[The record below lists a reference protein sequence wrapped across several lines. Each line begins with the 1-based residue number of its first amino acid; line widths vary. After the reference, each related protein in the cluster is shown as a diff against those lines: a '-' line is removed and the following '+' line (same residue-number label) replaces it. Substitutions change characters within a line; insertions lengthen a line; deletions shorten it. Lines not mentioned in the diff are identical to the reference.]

1 MKKWL
6 YTFYEPQLFETLSI
20 LVTSLSVGIGLIM
33 LVSCEKE
40 LNANV
45 NYKYTFSA
53 LVVKDQWGVETW
65 GSHHFI
71 VDEKIQDVESFKKC
85 YVAYL
90 KRSGK
95 DIDGLYNKIYYQ
107 DSKKVKI
114 VFDNETYLNW
124 TYKDMDN
131 CNE

>member
-1 MKKWL
+1 MMRFKL
-6 YTFYEPQLFETLSI
+6 DRDFLEQFTVLATGL
-20 LVTSLSVGIGLIM
+20 LVGIGIVL

-53 LVVKDQWGVETW
+53 LVNKDQWGVETW
-65 GSHHFI
+65 GSHHI
-71 VDEKIQDVESFKKC
+71 ILDEKIKDPEVFKKC

-90 KRSGK
+90 KRTGK
-95 DIDGLYNKIYYQ
+95 DIDGLYNRVYYQ
-107 DSKKVKI
+107 DSKKVTI
-114 VFDNETYLNW
+114 VFDNETFMNC

>member
-1 MKKWL
+1 MRFKL
-6 YTFYEPQLFETLSI
+6 DRDFLEQFTV
-20 LVTSLSVGIGLIM
+20 LVTGLLLGIGIVL

-53 LVVKDQWGVETW
+53 MVSEDQYGIKTW

-71 VDEKIQDVESFKKC
+71 VDEKIQDIESFKKC

-90 KRSGK
+90 KWSGK
-95 DIDGLYNKIYYQ
+95 DIDGMYNTIYYE
-107 DSKKVKI
+107 DNKNVKI
-114 VFDNETYLNW
+114 VFKNETFMGC
-124 TYKDMDN
+124 TYKSMNN

>member
-1 MKKWL
+1 
-6 YTFYEPQLFETLSI
+6 
-20 LVTSLSVGIGLIM
+20 M

-95 DIDGLYNKIYYQ
+95 DIDGQYNKIYYQ

-131 CNE
+131 CNESKLCLH